1 MNKKTQAIIIWLG
14 LFLQLGNH
22 LLYLQGVYNNWTAL
36 SILIV
41 LIVLVF
47 GLPRMIKKPINN

>member
-1 MNKKTQAIIIWLG
+1 MNKKTQAIIIWAG

-36 SILIV
+36 FILIL

-47 GLPRMIKKPINN
+47 GLPRMIKKPIIK

>member
-1 MNKKTQAIIIWLG
+1 MNKKTKAIIIWLG

>member
-41 LIVLVF
+41 LILLVF